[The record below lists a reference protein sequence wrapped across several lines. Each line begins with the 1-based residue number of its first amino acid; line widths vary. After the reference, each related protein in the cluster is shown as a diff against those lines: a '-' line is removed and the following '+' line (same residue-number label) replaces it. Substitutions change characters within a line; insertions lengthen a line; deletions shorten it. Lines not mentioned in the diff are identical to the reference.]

1 MWSITVSL
9 LSEYYFYD
17 SLNNFDYKDMRK
29 LIRDVYYNL
38 MSKPFHDY
46 WIIIEERGVI
56 FGYLLLFKQKISF

>member
-38 MSKPFHDY
+38 LSKPFQDY
-46 WIIIEERGVI
+46 WIIIEEVGVI
-56 FGYLLLFKQKISF
+56 FGYLLLFE